1 MLRFENIIPLG
12 DHCAVSMILQNLNL
26 RNKSYPFDWCVHKNE
41 TSESNINLNFKI
53 LLELLKTKDCDNAI
67 KKMLNNKISKDNKIS
82 GDLLYPHETDNI
94 ENTNIKYKRRLERL
108 YNNITNKTSNLY
120 IIITRFNIM
129 DELIFEELYNTLLQY
144 NNSSYFLIFS
154 GVNFNYKKT
163 YSNCIFSTI
172 LYDIND
178 FPNFDYSYF
187 RPQIKEQINNFIL
200 NNKN

>member
-1 MLRFENIIPLG
+1 
-12 DHCAVSMILQNLNL
+12 
-26 RNKSYPFDWCVHKNE
+26 
-41 TSESNINLNFKI
+41 
-53 LLELLKTKDCDNAI
+53 
-67 KKMLNNKISKDNKIS
+67 MLNNEISKDNKIS

-129 DELIFEELYNTLLQY
+129 DELIF
-144 NNSSYFLIFS
+144 
-154 GVNFNYKKT
+154 
-163 YSNCIFSTI
+163 
-172 LYDIND
+172 
-178 FPNFDYSYF
+178 DYSYF